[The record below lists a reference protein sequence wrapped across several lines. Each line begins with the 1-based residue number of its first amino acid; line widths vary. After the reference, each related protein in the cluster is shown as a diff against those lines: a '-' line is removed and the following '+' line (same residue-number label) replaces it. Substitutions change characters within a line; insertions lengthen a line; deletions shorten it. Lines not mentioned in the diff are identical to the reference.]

1 MKEFRVGK
9 AIRRLYTTKSYV
21 RGFPDRQWALEMG
34 FAGVR
39 VWPKGYRSQAR
50 LLPWKFII
58 GQALM
63 WAKSECPEPRAVS
76 VKETK

>member
-21 RGFPDRQWALEMG
+21 RGFPDKQWVLEYSA
-34 FAGVR
+34 AGMR
-39 VWPKGYRSQAR
+39 IWERGHRSQAR

-58 GQALM
+58 GQAFM
-63 WAKSECPEPRAVS
+63 WSKSECPEPR
-76 VKETK
+76 KIP